1 MFCFPPLIAASNT
14 ANGNTADLVCL
25 IEPACPS
32 RFVWVILIADNSIA
46 GLECK
51 DLGFCD
57 SNRVVLC
64 VGPFSCVA
72 SSSVALRFFGASAIM
87 HAQC

>member
-1 MFCFPPLIAASNT
+1 MLCFPPLIAASNT

-32 RFVWVILIADNSIA
+32 RFVWVILIAE
-46 GLECK
+46 LECK

-72 SSSVALRFFGASAIM
+72 SSSVALRFFCAIM
-87 HAQC
+87 HSADRQN